1 MYFGSLDWLIHTG
14 YIQHELG
21 YTFSHNLTTVSFLL
35 WQLIPT
41 TTCNAVVW
49 MWIQTH
55 PNYQSSYNRINGPV
69 GTTNSYMSLLLW
81 KQQMIRIHWSL
92 VHFFQSLPNSK
103 KSNGPIYKCRILL
116 SATVFTGW
124 GKEEV
129 QTTGRC
135 GAATPKPNLTMISYW
150 IRWCMERLRIRGF
163 FSFLF
168 FSRGHS
174 IPCDCAV
181 RIAAVGTAHGFGW
194 TTY

>member
-21 YTFSHNLTTVSFLL
+21 HTFSHNLTTISFLL

-55 PNYQSSYNRINGPV
+55 PNCPSSYNRIHGPG
-69 GTTNSYMSLLLW
+69 GTTNSSMCLLLW

-103 KSNGPIYKCRILL
+103 KSNGPIYKCRIPCQHPR
-116 SATVFTGW
+116 SRAEGRT
-124 GKEEV
+124 EER

-135 GAATPKPNLTMISYW
+135 GAATPKPNLTMVSYW
-150 IRWCMERLRIRGF
+150 IRCMERLRIRGF
-163 FSFLF
+163 FSVLVA
-168 FSRGHS
+168 
-174 IPCDCAV
+174 IPFHVIV
-181 RIAAVGTAHGFGW
+181 R
-194 TTY
+194 